1 LPDEVGIVG
10 RDVSRLGNSPNICLQ
25 IQIKSIDSDVA
36 ERAGSI
42 LRGPCL
48 SDGSE
53 SSNEELGKVL
63 CDFLG
68 REVVACGCTST
79 KREQDLLASP
89 LAGCNTLCDGWARGK
104 EFLVLRRIG
113 RVLVPGVAACV
124 S

>member
-10 RDVSRLGNSPNICLQ
+10 RDVSSIGDSPNICLQ
-25 IQIKSIDSDVA
+25 VQIKSIDSDVA
-36 ERAGSI
+36 ERAGPI

-53 SSNEELGKVL
+53 SSNEEFGEVL
-63 CDFLG
+63 CDFLR

-79 KREQDLLASP
+79 EREQDLLAP
-89 LAGCNTLCDGWARGK
+89 PFAGRNTLCDGWARRK

-113 RVLVPGVAACV
+113 RVLVIGVAACV